1 MAYRPGKK
9 KRNEKSEV
17 DAIAIDDASD
27 VNDSQTSEVDSSADA
42 NSKSSTGAKKDRR
55 TPVYVESGAKTLLK
69 KAFVTLATA
78 ILTLVLMFGVL
89 IFMISFGIGIVDASA
104 TAVGIDDYVLRITFT
119 SAVTGGLSAGVIVVA
134 PKFFALLRDTM
145 LNVGKK
151 KNSVK

>member
-1 MAYRPGKK
+1 MAYRAGKK

-17 DAIAIDDASD
+17 DTVAVDAAGD
-27 VNDSQTSEVDSSADA
+27 VDDSQTSDVESSADA
-42 NSKSSTGAKKDRR
+42 SSESNAGAKKDRR

-134 PKFFALLRDTM
+134 PKFFVLLRDTM

>member
-55 TPVYVESGAKTLLK
+55 APVYVESGAKTLLK